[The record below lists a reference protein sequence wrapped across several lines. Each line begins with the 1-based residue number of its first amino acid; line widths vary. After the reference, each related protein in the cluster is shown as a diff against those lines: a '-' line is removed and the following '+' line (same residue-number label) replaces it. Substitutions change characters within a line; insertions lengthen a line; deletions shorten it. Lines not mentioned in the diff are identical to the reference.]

1 MKPSSRRERKKQE
14 TRQRLL
20 KCAWRLFQERGYDDA
35 TVEDITEA
43 ADVAKGTFFN
53 YFGTKESILDE
64 IALWRIDL
72 LGSHVLA
79 TDDAPQGA
87 VARIKRLIRAMTAE
101 FSPDRELPQH
111 LLIARIS
118 APIRHESA
126 HRLGS
131 LMHDLVQQGQ
141 TSGEIRADLDAGL
154 VARLLLT
161 GAFHHFVWFHHPKDK
176 HPSHKQPPDAH
187 PKSSPPASPQD
198 SNCDARN
205 TEHGTQNSQLS
216 LEAKL
221 IECIDALLDGLGG
234 PSWRNS

>member
-1 MKPSSRRERKKQE
+1 MKNPSRRERKKQE

-20 KCAWRLFQERGYDDA
+20 ECSWRLFQERGCDDT

-53 YFGTKESILDE
+53 YFATKEALLDE

-79 TDDAPQGA
+79 ADDVPQSA
-87 VARIKRLIRAMTAE
+87 VARIIRLVRAMAAE
-101 FSPDRELPQH
+101 FSPERELPQH

-131 LMHDLVQQGQ
+131 IMHDLVQQGQ
-141 TSGEIRADLDAGL
+141 ASGEIRDDVDAGL
-154 VARLLLT
+154 IARLLLT
-161 GAFHHFVWFHHPKDK
+161 SAFHHFAWFHHPQGK
-176 HPSHKQPPDAH
+176 HPPRTESADAH
-187 PKSSPPASPQD
+187 LGDPPPAFAKD
-198 SNCDARN
+198 TERDARN
-205 TEHGTQNSQLS
+205 TQHELS

-221 IECIDALLDGLGG
+221 IESVNALLDGLGG